1 MNRLFILILGTLFV
15 TTSSIA
21 NDFSNVSLSK
31 EQCEEWK
38 AIEYIQL
45 SDDNKQVVID
55 SCKQRYTS
63 ERALG
68 NCTAFEGEDLIKY
81 LKNKAKTECQ

>member
-1 MNRLFILILGTLFV
+1 MNRLIVFTLGTLFV
-15 TTSSIA
+15 ISSSNA
-21 NDFSNVSLSK
+21 NDFSHVTLTK

-45 SDDNKQVVID
+45 TEDNKRVVED
-55 SCKQRYTS
+55 SCKKRYTS
-63 ERALG
+63 ENALG

-81 LKNKAKTECQ
+81 LKDKAKTECQ